1 MQTLMR
7 ARLRRFGALALFVGA
22 AGCTDFLTVPNP
34 GVIDAATVDPVA
46 DAVTLAN
53 SAKQNFA
60 VSYGLMIM
68 YSAWFTGEAQVA
80 ETFPTRNEFAQR
92 AVNATNGSHNAD
104 VWTPLSRAMAASRL
118 VLKLALPTPTTN
130 ANYAQAALY
139 AGYSF
144 LFMAEQFCVGAVD
157 GGPALTTQNML
168 DSAIANF
175 SNVIAIGAANGAAPA
190 TTYATAALVG
200 RARANLQRGNNA
212 AALADA
218 NAVPTGFNFN
228 VDYVDDL
235 ASRGRLSNQEWIF
248 VRDRGSILV
257 AAPFRIA
264 NNNPGPP
271 VTPNA
276 NPQGGLFLNSADT
289 RVPVVDGGVQVPA
302 LLAQDA
308 RRGPFWIT
316 TKYVY
321 ATPIRLASK
330 LEADY
335 IAQEVQ
341 PGGPT
346 LAFVNARR
354 AAGGQP
360 ALIGPTV
367 TMTDL
372 MDQKAFDFYLEGKR
386 MGDFRRLDVTP
397 AYANASVGGVAQ
409 STTPV
414 QFMPVPG
421 SVYFK
426 AGFAPTSNRT
436 CYPLPQAETDNN
448 LNHPSSP

>member
-1 MQTLMR
+1 MHTLMR
-7 ARLRRFGALALFVGA
+7 ARLRRFSALALFVGA

-34 GVIDAATVDPVA
+34 GVVDASTTDYVANATI
-46 DAVTLAN
+46 LAN
-53 SAKQNFA
+53 SAQQNFA
-60 VSYGLMIM
+60 LSYGLMIM

-92 AVNATNGSHNAD
+92 AVNPTNGSHNAD
-104 VWTPLSRAMAASRL
+104 VWAPLSQAMAASRL
-118 VLKLALPTPTTN
+118 VLGLTLPTPTTN
-130 ANYAQAALY
+130 INYAQAELY
-139 AGYSF
+139 TGYSF
-144 LFMAEQFCVGAVD
+144 LFMAEHFCIGTVPKSLLE

-168 DSAIANF
+168 DSAIAHFTNTRT
-175 SNVIAIGAANGAAPA
+175 IGSANA
-190 TTYATAALVG
+190 TGTGVGYANAALVG
-200 RARANLQRGNNA
+200 RARAYLDRGNTA
-212 AALADA
+212 AALTDA
-218 NAVPTGFNFN
+218 NAVPVGFVFN
-228 VDYVDDL
+228 LLYVDDL
-235 ASRGRLSNQEWIF
+235 ANRARLANQEWQF

-257 AAPFRIA
+257 AAAFRDTAKAGLLI
-264 NNNPGPP
+264 
-271 VTPNA
+271 TPD
-276 NPQGGLFLNSADT
+276 L
-289 RVPVVDGGVQVPA
+289 RVPVVDGAAQVPP

-308 RRGPFWIT
+308 SSGTFWIT
-316 TKYVY
+316 TKYGY

-335 IAQEVQ
+335 IAQETQ

-354 AAGGQP
+354 AAGGQA
-360 ALIGPTV
+360 ALLGPTV

-397 AYANASVGGVAQ
+397 AFANASVGGVAQ

-448 LNHPSSP
+448 LFHPSSP